1 MCGFLKWK
9 WNCAGFVNCMLISV
23 LLLEMQYSNGG
34 VSINQFYPQH
44 LFNMPVPRPGDL
56 PEYVIFTVVLYGLWQ
71 RGGCVRFVD
80 NGWIVV

>member
-1 MCGFLKWK
+1 
-9 WNCAGFVNCMLISV
+9 
-23 LLLEMQYSNGG
+23 
-34 VSINQFYPQH
+34 
-44 LFNMPVPRPGDL
+44 VPRPGDL